1 MLLYSVGL
9 LEHLLISGIQ
19 DQVIDWGRQG
29 FSVNTENIV
38 LVGNNVINNINN
50 LSIYVSKETL
60 QSLIFQSV
68 MLPCA
73 PCVYVGPCLTHL
85 SLRGVIVTDDSLASE
100 SRRCCSGQ
108 LDKFNTHVR
117 RGFIWS
123 LEEVVILPNSKYTT
137 QRISKA
143 SEVNSIL
150 HNTQSIMTVW

>member
-1 MLLYSVGL
+1 MLADVHCVG
-9 LEHLLISGIQ
+9 
-19 DQVIDWGRQG
+19 
-29 FSVNTENIV
+29 
-38 LVGNNVINNINN
+38 
-50 LSIYVSKETL
+50 
-60 QSLIFQSV
+60 
-68 MLPCA
+68 
-73 PCVYVGPCLTHL
+73 VGPCLTHL

-150 HNTQSIMTVW
+150 HNTQSIMTVWEVGLSPLSFIDLLVTCKCYGCIDAVLVGQ

>member
-19 DQVIDWGRQG
+19 DQVNDWDRQG
-29 FSVNTENIV
+29 FSFTEKI
-38 LVGNNVINNINN
+38 LLQSG
-50 LSIYVSKETL
+50 LTSSTTSTPLIYISKETFITL
-60 QSLIFQSV
+60 LEQFLTNPSALCES
-68 MLPCA
+68 
-73 PCVYVGPCLTHL
+73 VGPCLTHL

-100 SRRCCSGQ
+100 SRRCCSGK

-137 QRISKA
+137 QRITKA